1 MRYDYRAANQSG
13 NTHRLIHLAG
23 RKTHL
28 PAFAEM
34 ILNTIIASKDERT
47 GKPDELFRF
56 YIQRAFQVRV
66 CVEVENSFQNQI
78 IGLSNLIIHLA
89 SVIIELL
96 YDVHVLKF
104 SFKYPATGVLNQMVR
119 SNTILEDFLSLF
131 FPRHCMACGGAMA
144 KGEDI
149 LCTACIGELPKT
161 NYHLQQDNPVKN
173 RLAGRLPLCHGWAFL
188 KFRKGGMVQHLLHEL
203 KYNQHPEIGIKLG
216 QVYGYDLM
224 QSGHHKEFDLIIPV
238 PLHASRKRQRG
249 YNQSA
254 KFAEGLSLA
263 TNIPWDESVSVRKRS
278 TSTQT
283 DKSKAERWE
292 NVKDVFS
299 IDGQKRVGGKRIL
312 LVDDVITT
320 GATLEACGLHLVSS
334 GCSELSVACLAE
346 AQ

>member
-1 MRYDYRAANQSG
+1 
-13 NTHRLIHLAG
+13 
-23 RKTHL
+23 
-28 PAFAEM
+28 M
-34 ILNTIIASKDERT
+34 ILDTVIATKHQGASEADKFFCSHIERT
-47 GKPDELFRF
+47 RHVGVCIEIENPFQDQVVSIRNLF
-56 YIQRAFQVRV
+56 
-66 CVEVENSFQNQI
+66 
-78 IGLSNLIIHLA
+78 IHPFPIL
-89 SVIIELL
+89 IELL